1 VIDLQRYFYAENKG
15 QVLIAFI
22 GEAER
27 DYWCKKLGFTPLTR
41 HSVRHRYMPAEIR
54 ASWQN
59 WPIVQHE
66 GTEDGHH
73 DLSAQYLSQLKK
85 LNFQHSKLKR
95 ERVALQRML
104 KARGHEVSLRTF

>member
-1 VIDLQRYFYAENKG
+1 MIELQRYFYAEKDNE
-15 QVLIAFI
+15 VLVAFI
-22 GEAER
+22 GATER
-27 DYWCKKLGFTPLTR
+27 DYWCKKLGFMPISR
-41 HSVRHRYMPAEIR
+41 HTVRYRYMPGEIR

-66 GTEDGHH
+66 GTDDGHC

-85 LNFQHSKLKR
+85 LNLQHSKLKR
-95 ERVALQRML
+95 ERAALQRML